1 MIVSAQASEVVRA
14 GSLDSPTG
22 PITLL
27 VVIVNYRS
35 AALAIDCLRSL
46 EPEIQARGEAHVA
59 IIENQSGADQY
70 ATLRAAIDDHGWHGW
85 VTLIQAERNGGFA
98 AGNNVAIDWAMTWP
112 SPPDLVWLLNPDTYL
127 RPGALGALETF
138 LVDHTEV
145 GLVGSRLE
153 SPDGSPQNSAFRFP
167 TILGELVEGAQ
178 FGLLS
183 RLMRSRVV
191 VLPLVHEAAPVDW
204 VAGASLMI
212 RRRVLDQVGA
222 LDDGFF
228 MYYEE
233 VDFCRRARDAG
244 WTCWYLPASRVVH
257 LVGQSSDVTNYANFR
272 KRRPGYWFD
281 ARQRYFRKNH
291 GLVGAS
297 LANLLHISSFA
308 LYRLRSWR
316 RRHLDNNPEHFL
328 ADLIRSSFR
337 AVPR

>member
-1 MIVSAQASEVVRA
+1 MTVSAPASEISRA
-14 GSLDSPTG
+14 GSLDTPTG
-22 PITLL
+22 PVTLL

-59 IIENQSGADQY
+59 LVENQSGADQY
-70 ATLRAAIDDHGWHGW
+70 DTLRAAIDDHGWQGW

-98 AGNNVAIDWAMTWP
+98 AGNNVALDWSLTWP
-112 SPPDLVWLLNPDTYL
+112 TPPDLVWLLNPDTYI
-127 RPGALGALETF
+127 RPGALVALETF
-138 LVDHTEV
+138 LTDHAEV

-167 TILGELVEGAQ
+167 SILGELVDGAQ
-178 FGLLS
+178 LGVLARLLQ
-183 RLMRSRVV
+183 SRVV
-191 VLPLVHEAAPVDW
+191 VLPMIHEAAPVDW

-212 RRRVLDQVGA
+212 RQSVLDQVGT

-233 VDFCRRARDAG
+233 VDLCRRARAVG

-257 LVGQSSDVTNYANFR
+257 LVGQSSDVTNYASFR

-281 ARQRYFRKNH
+281 ARQRYFRKH
-291 GLVGAS
+291 YGAVGAS
-297 LANLLHISSFA
+297 FANLLHITSFG
-308 LYRLRSWR
+308 LYRLRSWS

-328 ADLIRSSFR
+328 ADLIRSSLR
-337 AVPR
+337 AASR